1 MGFSWHFSWKQN
13 KVPFYFRRHIL
24 KFIFLFFLTI
34 VSISANQTLKFKENN
49 FKEEEHCL
57 AKNIFYEAGNQE
69 IKGKIA
75 VAYVTLNRTKNKK
88 FPKSICNVVYQRN
101 QFSWTI
107 YPHKLEKITK
117 KDRRWKESCRI
128 AKSFRMYQ
136 DPSKGSIFFHTKQ
149 FTPYWACKR
158 KKTVVIGNHI
168 FYK

>member
-1 MGFSWHFSWKQN
+1 
-13 KVPFYFRRHIL
+13 L

-34 VSISANQTLKFKENN
+34 VSISSNQTLELNEND

-75 VAYVTLNRTKNKK
+75 VAYVTLNRTKDKK

-101 QFSWTI
+101 QFSWTN
-107 YPHKLEKITK
+107 YHKKLEKITK
-117 KDRRWKESCRI
+117 KDKRWKESFRI
-128 AKSFRMYQ
+128 AKCFRMYH
-136 DPSKGSIFFHTKQ
+136 DPSKGSLFFHTKQ
-149 FTPYWACKR
+149 TRPYWASKR